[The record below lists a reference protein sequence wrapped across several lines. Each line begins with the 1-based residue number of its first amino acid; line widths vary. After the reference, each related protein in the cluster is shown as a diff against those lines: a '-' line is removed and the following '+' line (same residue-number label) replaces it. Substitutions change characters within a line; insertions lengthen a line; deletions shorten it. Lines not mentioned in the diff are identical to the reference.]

1 MIYEHMENEKKR
13 KIEEEKKER
22 ERIRFTNERK
32 LLKDEDINMYR
43 EDDEKENTLDS
54 FEEEF

>member
-1 MIYEHMENEKKR
+1 MRKKR

-32 LLKDEDINMYR
+32 LLKDEDLNMYR